1 MVLEIFFLV
10 EEFDNAPLVDIAV
23 VAGGCHTSLV
33 HKKHHGAL
41 AVGDEC
47 IVERGNQMARTA
59 ECSGVKGKGNYG
71 AVGSGA
77 EVDESCGV
85 ELVATTDMV

>member
-1 MVLEIFFLV
+1 
-10 EEFDNAPLVDIAV
+10 
-23 VAGGCHTSLV
+23 
-33 HKKHHGAL
+33 
-41 AVGDEC
+41 
-47 IVERGNQMARTA
+47 MARTA
-59 ECSGVKGKGNYG
+59 ECSGVEGKGNYG